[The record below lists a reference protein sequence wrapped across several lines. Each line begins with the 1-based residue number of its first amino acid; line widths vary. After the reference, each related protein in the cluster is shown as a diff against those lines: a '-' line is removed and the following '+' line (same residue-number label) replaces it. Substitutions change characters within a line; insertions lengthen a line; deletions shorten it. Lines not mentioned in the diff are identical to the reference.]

1 MFLQGDLQRV
11 FDALYHM
18 GVIDPVLKMDWSNEF
33 EKLDTQPWM
42 LDPVIEA
49 VNKCDGDYNHLMME
63 LQTFDAGI
71 LNYLAML
78 VAKEL
83 MYFHS
88 NTVIH

>member
-18 GVIDPVLKMDWSNEF
+18 GVIDPVLKMDWSEEF
-33 EKLDTQPWM
+33 GKLDTQPWV
-42 LDPVIEA
+42 LKSVLEA
-49 VNKCDGDYNHLMME
+49 VNHCPGSYEELIDE
-63 LQTFDAGI
+63 LQPFDQQT

-83 MYFHS
+83 MQFHT
-88 NTVIH
+88 NTVVH

>member
-18 GVIDPVLKMDWSNEF
+18 GVIDPVLKMDWSQEF
-33 EKLDTQPWM
+33 EKLDTHPWM
-42 LDPVIEA
+42 LEPVIDT
-49 VNKCDGDYNHLMME
+49 VNKCSGDSRE
-63 LQTFDAGI
+63 LVQALEDFDTNI

-83 MYFHS
+83 MYFHT
-88 NTVIH
+88 NTVVH

>member
-18 GVIDPVLKMDWSNEF
+18 GVIDPVLKMDWSEEF
-33 EKLDTQPWM
+33 GKLDTQPWM
-42 LDPVIEA
+42 LDPVIEK
-49 VNKCDGDYNHLMME
+49 VNKCHGDYSELIDE
-63 LQTFDAGI
+63 LQDFDQSI

-83 MYFHS
+83 MYFHT
-88 NTVIH
+88 NTIVH

>member
-18 GVIDPVLKMDWSNEF
+18 GVIDPVLKMDWTQEF
-33 EKLDTQPWM
+33 EKLETQPGI
-42 LDPVIEA
+42 LGPVIET
-49 VNKCDGDYNHLMME
+49 VNQCRGGYVELMDE
-63 LQTFDAGI
+63 LQSFDQQR

-83 MYFHS
+83 MYFHT
-88 NTVIH
+88 NTVVH

>member
-33 EKLDTQPWM
+33 EKLDTHPWM
-42 LDPVIEA
+42 LDPVIKA
-49 VNKCDGDYNHLMME
+49 VNTCQGDYSKLVNE
-63 LQTFDAGI
+63 LEDFDANI
-71 LNYLAML
+71 LSYLAML

-83 MYFHS
+83 MYFHT
-88 NTVIH
+88 NTVLH

>member
-18 GVIDPVLKMDWSNEF
+18 GVIDPVLKMDWSEDF
-33 EKLDTQPWM
+33 GKLDSQPWM
-42 LDPVIEA
+42 LDPVIAA
-49 VNKCDGDYNHLMME
+49 VNKCDGDYQAVIEE
-63 LQTFDAGI
+63 LQDFDQNI

-83 MYFHS
+83 MYFHT
-88 NTVIH
+88 NTIVH

>member
-18 GVIDPVLKMDWSNEF
+18 GVIDPVLKMDWSEEF
-33 EKLDTQPWM
+33 GKLDTQPWM
-42 LDPVIEA
+42 LDPIIET
-49 VNKCDGDYNHLMME
+49 VNKCHGDYSALITE
-63 LQTFDAGI
+63 LEDYDQNI

-83 MYFHS
+83 MYFHT
-88 NTVIH
+88 NTIVH

>member
-11 FDALYHM
+11 FDALFHM

-33 EKLDTQPWM
+33 EKLETQPWM
-42 LDPVIEA
+42 LDPVLEK
-49 VNKCDGDYNHLMME
+49 VNTCNGDYSHLIDE
-63 LQTFDAGI
+63 LQCFDKDI

-83 MYFHS
+83 MYFHT

>member
-18 GVIDPVLKMDWSNEF
+18 GIIDPVLKMDWSEEF
-33 EKLDTQPWM
+33 GKLDTQPWV
-42 LDPVIEA
+42 LKPVLEA
-49 VNKCDGDYNHLMME
+49 VNQCPGSYME
-63 LQTFDAGI
+63 LMDELQSFEPQT

-88 NTVIH
+88 NTVVH

>member
-18 GVIDPVLKMDWSNEF
+18 GVIDPVLKMDWSQEF
-33 EKLDTQPWM
+33 EKLETQPWM
-42 LDPVIEA
+42 LEPVITA
-49 VNKCDGDYNHLMME
+49 VNKCKGDYGSLISE
-63 LQTFDAGI
+63 LEDFDNGI

-83 MYFHS
+83 MHFHS

>member
-18 GVIDPVLKMDWSNEF
+18 GVIDPVLKMDWSEEF
-33 EKLDTQPWM
+33 GKLDSEPWR
-42 LDPVIEA
+42 LSPVLEV
-49 VNKCDGDYNHLMME
+49 VNRCPGSYTELIDE
-63 LQTFDAGI
+63 LQTFDQQT

-83 MYFHS
+83 MSFHT

>member
-18 GVIDPVLKMDWSNEF
+18 GVIDPVLKMDWSEEF
-33 EKLDTQPWM
+33 GKLDTQPWM

-49 VNKCDGDYNHLMME
+49 VNRCNGDYTTLISE
-63 LQTFDAGI
+63 LEDFDHSI

-83 MYFHS
+83 MYFHT
-88 NTVIH
+88 NTIVH